1 MPSVGL
7 EPTRIS
13 ALVPKTSMSTNS
25 ITKAK
30 EKIMIIDNYY
40 QINQICQYFILFLF
54 DIILFYKQNACY

>member
-30 EKIMIIDNYY
+30 KLSNHIISE
-40 QINQICQYFILFLF
+40 INNECQ
-54 DIILFYKQNACY
+54 